1 MILGDNSNEKAA
13 PAPSHQNFLL
23 LRRMFFSSFIDIFI
37 FTPFQFISPLIRFSF
52 ICLSLSYRSI
62 HPYSLHPPIYPSTLL
77 FYLSLLIFFFS
88 FFFLFFLFFFFIFL
102 FIFYLFFFSFLHQ
115 HFGHSPYSS
124 IRQSVHT
131 SCWFSHFFGWQR

>member
-1 MILGDNSNEKAA
+1 MRKQLQLHHIRTFYSLEECS
-13 PAPSHQNFLL
+13 SLL
-23 LRRMFFSSFIDIFI
+23 LLTSLFPHYFKFFF
-37 FTPFQFISPLIRFSF
+37 PLIRFSF
-52 ICLSLSYRSI
+52 ICLSLSYRNI

-102 FIFYLFFFSFLHQ
+102 FIFYLFFFSFFHQ

-124 IRQSVHT
+124 IHQSVHT
-131 SCWFSHFFGWQR
+131 SC